1 MDKTLFSIHIIED
14 DDGTVRVM
22 SESVGTG
29 ANAYE
34 IGIEILANLK
44 LAEAE
49 NPGVIYVAP
58 FTYSELRH

>member
-1 MDKTLFSIHIIED
+1 MDKTLFSIHLIED

>member
-1 MDKTLFSIHIIED
+1 MDKTLFSIHLIED

-49 NPGVIYVAP
+49 NPGVIYAAP